1 MPRNV
6 RNFWLELT
14 VDGSA
19 TRVETGP
26 RSKDGGFSLV
36 ILQRDKGG
44 ITRTMEVYGRAL
56 NDGSLVLQAHN
67 ANGPGDPIV
76 IKTER

>member
-6 RNFWLELT
+6 RNFWIELS

-36 ILQRDKGG
+36 VLMRDDGG
-44 ITRTMEVYGRAL
+44 IVRAL
-56 NDGSLVLQAHN
+56 EVNGRTLSDGSLRLEATSKGGTVAVHT
-67 ANGPGDPIV
+67 
-76 IKTER
+76 KR